1 MCLRHP
7 LKTMP
12 KGQWNESDICGNVN
26 RYSTTVL
33 YKECFDYGITM
44 IFRQPITKGEFFYMY
59 VQLQSELLNK
69 SFVKHS
75 LT

>member
-1 MCLRHP
+1 
-7 LKTMP
+7 MP
-12 KGQWNESDICGNVN
+12 KGQWNESDICENVN

-33 YKECFDYGITM
+33 YKECFDHGITM